1 MFWWDISVPICKIK
15 YVKIQYNCLVL
26 HAICLCQHA
35 YGLYMS
41 TYNIILWK
49 RFLVSNNKLYSF
61 SSVNFSLINYS
72 QTALFEIWKYQ
83 LFFPP
88 LHLKGFEFRW
98 KILISGLELL
108 TIHMSDR
115 DSLLWYSTESHRN
128 RAFSRFRNSEWWY
141 IIFYVKYSLNA

>member
-1 MFWWDISVPICKIK
+1 MSK
-15 YVKIQYNCLVL
+15 YNITVRFYMRFVYVNMHTAYI
-26 HAICLCQHA
+26 CQHTTLFSGNGFW
-35 YGLYMS
+35 YVL
-41 TYNIILWK
+41 K
-49 RFLVSNNKLYSF
+49 VSNNKLCSF
-61 SSVNFSLINYS
+61 SSVNFFLINYS